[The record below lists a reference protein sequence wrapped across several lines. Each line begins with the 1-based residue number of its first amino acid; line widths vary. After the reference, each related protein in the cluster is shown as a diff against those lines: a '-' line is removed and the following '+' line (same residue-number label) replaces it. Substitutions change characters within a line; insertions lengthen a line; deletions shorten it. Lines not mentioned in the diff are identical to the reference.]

1 MKTGQTYSQSSAPKW
16 ALTLLNQLF
25 EIEKKLSANESS
37 DPSNCLRNLGKIK
50 DALEEQGLFYQDPM
64 GQSFNETRTD
74 LEATITGSGTD
85 DLRVVEVMKPIIRE
99 GNRTMSRVIQKGI
112 VAVESQTR
120 EENE

>member
-1 MKTGQTYSQSSAPKW
+1 MKTGQTYSQPSAPKW

-25 EIEKKLSANESS
+25 EIEKKLSANEKS

-50 DALEEQGLFYQDPM
+50 DVLEEEGLFYQDPM

-112 VAVESQTR
+112 VAVESQTQV
-120 EENE
+120 EEK

>member
-120 EENE
+120 EEKE